1 MEKNDPQISQN
12 EIYLKLGK
20 LEGLMETLTSNV
32 SGFQMSLKDIHA
44 RIDVIETR
52 QMTMENSISSSKGAA
67 NGIVS
72 LARDFAI
79 PILAIVIAWMV
90 GKDSISISR
99 PAEVDHEKGRIE
111 RNYHAR

>member
-1 MEKNDPQISQN
+1 MEKSDSQISQN

-20 LEGLMETLTSNV
+20 LEGLMETLSSNV

-52 QMTMENSISSSKGAA
+52 QTIMENSISSSKGAA

-99 PAEVDHEKGRIE
+99 PTEINHEKGKIE
-111 RNYHAR
+111 RSYHSQ